1 MMVLPQT
8 KWPVQAIETITIDTY
23 QREDQAAKRL
33 GDVRFLA
40 MVISDSD
47 LPPTL
52 ENALAILAK
61 GRANKPLAWTV
72 TAEELPGLWAEMV
85 CE

>member
-1 MMVLPQT
+1 MISPQ
-8 KWPVQAIETITIDTY
+8 IETITTDTG
-23 QREDQAAKRL
+23 QRGSQEAKRL

-47 LPPTL
+47 LAPTL

-72 TAEELPGLWAEMV
+72 TAEELPALWEGLQSS
-85 CE
+85 

>member
-1 MMVLPQT
+1 MLAHQIEIIT
-8 KWPVQAIETITIDTY
+8 TDTDLDQRDSQA
-23 QREDQAAKRL
+23 KKL

-40 MVISDSD
+40 LVIQDSD

-52 ENALAILAK
+52 ENALAFLAK

-72 TAEELPGLWAEMV
+72 TPEELPALWAELV
-85 CE
+85 EPETQ